1 MQTADDMTDDHHY
14 LDNEEKTV
22 VIVMTSG
29 PSQRHRCATPFYMA
43 AIMASM
49 DAEVK
54 LFFTMEGVKL
64 CQKGVPE
71 QLTAMDGGKT
81 IVEFMRDAKA
91 AGVKFYMC
99 RPAMPG
105 YEMEVDDVI
114 DEVDELSSGGE
125 LADLILSSDK
135 VLFF

>member
-1 MQTADDMTDDHHY
+1 MSDDRHY

-49 DAEVK
+49 DAAVK
-54 LFFTMEGVKL
+54 VFFTMEGVKL

-71 QLTAMDGGKT
+71 KLTALDGGKT
-81 IVEFMRDAKA
+81 IIEFMRDAKA
-91 AGVKFYMC
+91 AGAKFYLC

-114 DEVDELSSGGE
+114 AEVDEMSSGGE

>member
-1 MQTADDMTDDHHY
+1 MQAADAMSDDRHY

-49 DAEVK
+49 DADVK

-71 QLTAMDGGKT
+71 ELTAMDGGKT

-114 DEVDELSSGGE
+114 AEVDELSSGGE